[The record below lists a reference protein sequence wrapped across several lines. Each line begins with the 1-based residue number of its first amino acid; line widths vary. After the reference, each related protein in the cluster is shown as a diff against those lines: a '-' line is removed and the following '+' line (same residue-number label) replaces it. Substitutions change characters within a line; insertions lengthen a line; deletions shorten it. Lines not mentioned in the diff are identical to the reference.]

1 MEFSKFLSICIY
13 IYIATIQNWEM
24 LCFFLIFKMYNFID
38 KCGATFSVNR
48 VANIFKMFGRT
59 FHKNIGIFILFS
71 AYLLMRGSVDF
82 LRLRETNN
90 SLKILLKWKTE
101 FMKKN
106 IFYYFF
112 LHLSTFF
119 LSLLSPKKLHFFG
132 SKNQEYVVWPLPYW
146 N

>member
-1 MEFSKFLSICIY
+1 MELSKFLSIY
-13 IYIATIQNWEM
+13 LYLHSYNSKLRNA
-24 LCFFLIFKMYNFID
+24 LFFLIFKMDNFIEN
-38 KCGATFSVNR
+38 CEATFSVNR

-71 AYLLMRGSVDF
+71 AYLLMRSSVDF
-82 LRLRETNN
+82 LRLKETNN

-119 LSLLSPKKLHFFG
+119 LSLLSPKKIAIFWPQK
-132 SKNQEYVVWPLPYW
+132 SKICRK
-146 N
+146 